1 MGIRRTRTVGSL
13 FSSSQFDRNR
23 HFIWLKWPLLLLLL
37 APPAWSLTIKGVDI
51 PDVLPARDSRPE
63 LVLNGAA
70 LRTQYLLVNTYI
82 GQLYLEQP
90 MQSAEAIFADAGHKR
105 MVFHVLMKR
114 ISARRVANALYEAL
128 QLNITKEEQQALESE
143 INTMI
148 SMFEGRMKA
157 GDTGEIDYI
166 PGLGTR
172 VRISGKDKGI
182 IPGKAFFNAL
192 LSVWI
197 GENPI
202 NRTFKEGILGL
213 EVSEPIE
220 VAEQDQGA

>member
-1 MGIRRTRTVGSL
+1 MGIRRTLTVGSL

-23 HFIWLKWPLLLLLL
+23 HFIWLKWPLLFLML

-51 PDVLPARDSRPE
+51 PDVIPARDSRPE

-82 GQLYLEQP
+82 GELYLEKP
-90 MQSAEAIFADAGHKR
+90 MQSAEAIFADDGHKR

-143 INTMI
+143 IQTMI
-148 SMFEGRMKA
+148 SMFEGRIKA
-157 GDTGEIDYI
+157 GEKGEIDYI

-213 EVSEPIE
+213 ET
-220 VAEQDQGA
+220 AEQTAAVDDDKGA